1 MIRMVS
7 GIRGTFLL
15 FWLAFLQAS
24 IRDVDAAHAPR
35 SFSVATKTSQQ
46 AIWLKSQYI
55 IRGGDVD
62 SDDLAPVAPNDE
74 SPTVLPKT
82 TTTTSSFNDT
92 TNFFKMS
99 FFRKFAINQVLLVAL
114 LYCTP
119 MIASSQDSPFW
130 FAMGTLEGMLLSRL
144 VRDEVCQMRMQHLH
158 ARNHP
163 KNHQRYHC
171 IFYLRCIPT
180 FFLIWGFCR
189 VLYTR
194 WFR

>member
-1 MIRMVS
+1 MVS

-15 FWLAFLQAS
+15 FWLVFLQPS
-24 IRDVDAAHAPR
+24 IRDVDAAHAPM
-35 SFSVATKTSQQ
+35 SFSVPTETSQQ
-46 AIWLKSQYI
+46 AIWLKSQHI
-55 IRGGDVD
+55 IRGGGVD
-62 SDDLAPVAPNDE
+62 SDDLAPINRVAPNDE
-74 SPTVLPKT
+74 TPTVLP
-82 TTTTSSFNDT
+82 TTTSSFNDT
-92 TNFFKMS
+92 TSFFTMNY
-99 FFRKFAINQVLLVAL
+99 FRKFAINQVLLVAL

-144 VRDEVCQMRMQHLH
+144 VRDEVRQMRMQHLH

-180 FFLIWGFCR
+180 FFLMWSFCR
-189 VLYTR
+189 VLHTR
-194 WFR
+194 WFC